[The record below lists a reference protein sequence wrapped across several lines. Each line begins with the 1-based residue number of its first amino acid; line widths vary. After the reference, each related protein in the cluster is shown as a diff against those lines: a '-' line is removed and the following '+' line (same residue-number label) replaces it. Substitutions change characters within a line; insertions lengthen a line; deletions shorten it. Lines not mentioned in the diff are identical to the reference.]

1 MYKVCLNICYIYLLN
16 LNDKHFNIR
25 ILKRKFITNL
35 ILLLFLNLL
44 IKPFWIFGIDRTVQ
58 NMVGDQSYG
67 LYFALFNF
75 SMILNIF
82 LDIGITSYN
91 NRNIAQHNFL
101 LKKHVSNIVGLKF
114 LLAII
119 YAIFSFGIAAIIGY
133 DKIQLHLLLFLVFN
147 QFLISFTL
155 YLRSNISALHLFR
168 TDSIIS
174 VLDRSFMIVICS
186 ILLFT
191 NVLRGK
197 FSIEWFVYA
206 QTVAYVLTSLIT
218 FAIVLGKSGKIK
230 IQFNL
235 KFFLVFLR
243 KSYPYALLIL
253 LMSFYNRIDSVMLE
267 RLLPDPL
274 GKEQA
279 GIYAQAFRLL
289 DAVSMFGV
297 LFAGLLLP
305 IFAKM
310 IKQKESVRQMV
321 KLSYTLLIIPSII
334 IAVSSVYYNH
344 EIMAVLYKSNTAHSS
359 EILGILMLGFIGIA
373 TTYIFG
379 TLLTANG
386 SLKYLNIM
394 AFSGMVLNVVL
405 NLILIPR
412 FYAFGSAYASLI
424 TQIFTA
430 AIQVVLV
437 LVIFKLKPGVKFVFQ
452 LLLFV
457 GVVVVFGTISKSID
471 NWFYG
476 YLAMIS
482 ASVIFAVLLKLF
494 NLKDLYQIIR
504 YDQK

>member
-1 MYKVCLNICYIYLLN
+1 M
-16 LNDKHFNIR
+16 
-25 ILKRKFITNL
+25 KRKFVTNL

-58 NMVGDQSYG
+58 NLVGDQNYG

-75 SMILNIF
+75 SMLLNIL
-82 LDIGITSYN
+82 LDVGITSYN

-101 LKKHVSNIVGLKF
+101 LPKHLSNIVGLKF
-114 LLAII
+114 LLAIV
-119 YAIFSFGIAAIIGY
+119 YALFSLGVAAIIGY
-133 DKIQLHLLLFLVFN
+133 DKIQFHLLFFLIFN

-155 YLRSNISALHLFR
+155 YLRSNISGLHLFR
-168 TDSIIS
+168 TDSVVS
-174 VLDRSFMIVICS
+174 VLDRSFMILFCTV
-186 ILLFT
+186 LLFT
-191 NVLRGK
+191 NIFEGQ
-197 FSIEWFVYA
+197 FTIEWFVYA
-206 QTVAYVLTSLIT
+206 QTSAYFLTALISFGLVLS
-218 FAIVLGKSGKIK
+218 KSGRIK
-230 IQFNL
+230 IRFNF

-267 RLLPDPL
+267 RLLPDSL

-310 IKQKESVRQMV
+310 IKQNEPVGQIV
-321 KLSYTLLIIPSII
+321 KLSYTLLIVPSLI
-334 IAVSSVYYNH
+334 IAISSIYYNR
-344 EIMAVLYKSNTAHSS
+344 EIMSVLYTSNTADSS
-359 EILGILMLGFIGIA
+359 AILGILMTGFIGIA

-386 SLKYLNIM
+386 SLKQLNIM
-394 AFSGMVLNVVL
+394 AFTGMIVNITL

-412 FYAFGSAYASLI
+412 YQAFGSAYASLV

-430 AIQVVLV
+430 ATQVILV
-437 LVIFKLKPGVKFVFQ
+437 LVIFKIRPGTRYVIQ
-452 LLLFV
+452 LLMFL
-457 GVVVVFGTISKSID
+457 GIVVVFGTISRSFP
-471 NWFYG
+471 NWFAG
-476 YLAMIS
+476 YLFMIF
-482 ASVIFAVLLKLF
+482 ASVISAFLLKLF
-494 NLKDLYQIIR
+494 SLNDLYKIIR
-504 YDQK
+504 YK